1 MAKILS
7 RSDRRRKVHLR
18 IRSKINGTAERP
30 RLFVF
35 RSHKH
40 TYAHLIDD
48 SKAQTLA
55 TVTTEKIDGKKL
67 EKGAGVEAAKI
78 VGKGIAEKAKAL
90 GINGVVFDRGG
101 VLYHGRI
108 KAVAD
113 AAREGGLKF

>member
-1 MAKILS
+1 MAKKLS

-18 IRSKINGTAERP
+18 IRSKIKGTAERP

-48 SKAQTLA
+48 SKGQTLA
-55 TVTTEKIDGKKL
+55 TVTTEKLDGKKL
-67 EKGAGVEAAKI
+67 DRGAGVEAAKL
-78 VGKGIAEKAKAL
+78 VGKGIAEKAKGL

-108 KAVAD
+108 KAIAD

>member
-18 IRSKINGTAERP
+18 IRNKIKGTAERP

-35 RSHKH
+35 RSHRH

-48 SKAQTLA
+48 SKGHTLA

-67 EKGAGVEAAKI
+67 DKGSGLEAAKV
-78 VGKGIAEKAKAL
+78 VGKGIAEKAKSL

-108 KAVAD
+108 KALAE